1 VERELAFVAWSPEN
15 RVSLYGIGGLIYT
28 IKAKAMS
35 GVTLLVSILPS
46 HKTPNYPPML
56 LTSQKKLRIFFFTA
70 AIQRTLLVLLL
81 CAQNQKNRTE
91 TQLKN

>member
-15 RVSLYGIGGLIYT
+15 RVSLCGIGGLIYT

-35 GVTLLVSILPS
+35 GVTLLVLILPS

-56 LTSQKKLRIFFFTA
+56 LTSQKKLRIFFFHRSHPTHPFGPTIMRA
-70 AIQRTLLVLLL
+70 
-81 CAQNQKNRTE
+81 KP
-91 TQLKN
+91 KK